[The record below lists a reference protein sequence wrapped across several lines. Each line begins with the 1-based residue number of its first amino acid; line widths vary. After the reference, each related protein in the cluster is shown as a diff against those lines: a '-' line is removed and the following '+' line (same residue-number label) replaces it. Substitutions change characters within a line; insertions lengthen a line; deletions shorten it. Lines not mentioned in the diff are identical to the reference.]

1 MDFDVAFHLV
11 LVFDFADIFPARVS
25 IVQHGVYLAE
35 KSGLDVLALALHPI
49 GTVHNPNPVGFFI
62 I

>member
-11 LVFDFADIFPARVS
+11 PMFDFVDVFPTRVS
-25 IVQHGVYLAE
+25 IVQHGVYLADE
-35 KSGLDVLALALHPI
+35 PDLDVLALAPHLI
-49 GTVHNPNPVGFFI
+49 GIVHNLDPVGFFI

>member
-11 LVFDFADIFPARVS
+11 LVFDFVDVFLARVS
-25 IVQHGVYLAE
+25 IVQHGVYLVE
-35 KSGLDVLALALHPI
+35 KPGLDVLALALHPI
-49 GTVHNPNPVGFFI
+49 GTVHNPNLVGFFI